1 MAAAQ
6 PAPTSAPAS
15 APASAPRKQ
24 VTMADIMQPGIL
36 LAVAAL
42 ITLIAGA
49 GQQRIVTIIIA
60 LVMFYSAIVSFDFIS
75 VLRDLF
81 PVLGVSAVSGVILFF
96 ANIEYIARDKFTN
109 WYFILGFVAGLIAL
123 FAAFVGYFK
132 PSFAKK

>member
-6 PAPTSAPAS
+6 PAP
-15 APASAPRKQ
+15 APRKQ
-24 VTMADIMQPGIL
+24 VNMADVMQPGIL

-49 GQQRIVTIIIA
+49 GASSITTIIIA
-60 LVMFYSAIVSFDFIS
+60 IVMFYSAIVSFGYIAI
-75 VLRDLF
+75 LRDLF
-81 PVLGVSAVSGVILFF
+81 PVLGVSAVSGVVLFF
-96 ANIEYIARDKFTN
+96 FNIENIARYN
-109 WYFILGFVAGLIAL
+109 NHHWSVIVGFIAGLIAL

>member
-6 PAPTSAPAS
+6 PAP
-15 APASAPRKQ
+15 APRKQ
-24 VTMADIMQPGIL
+24 VNMADVMQPGIL

-49 GQQRIVTIIIA
+49 GASSITTIIIA
-60 LVMFYSAIVSFDFIS
+60 LVMFYSAIVSFGFIS
-75 VLRDLF
+75 ILRDLF
-81 PVLGVSAVSGVILFF
+81 PVLGVSAVSGIVLFF
-96 ANIEYIARDKFTN
+96 FNIEQIVRVKNTH
-109 WYFILGFVAGLIAL
+109 WSVVLGFVAGLIAL

>member
-6 PAPTSAPAS
+6 PAP
-15 APASAPRKQ
+15 APRKQ
-24 VTMADIMQPGIL
+24 VNMADVMQPGIL

-49 GQQRIVTIIIA
+49 GQQRIVTIILA
-60 LVMFYSAIVSFDFIS
+60 LVMLYSAIVSFGFIS

-132 PSFAKK
+132 PGFAKK